1 MMVTAN
7 KGRPRASRELSVRR
21 SFLPGP
27 SLRAIE
33 REGSMTQGVEQRMLL
48 TVDEVMNLL
57 QLEKPQV
64 KWLANTAQIQPIQIC
79 GQERFDVRD
88 VRRLVDSYK
97 ITQARRKH

>member
-1 MMVTAN
+1 
-7 KGRPRASRELSVRR
+7 
-21 SFLPGP
+21 
-27 SLRAIE
+27 
-33 REGSMTQGVEQRMLL
+33 MTQGVEQRMLL

-57 QLEKPQV
+57 QLDKPQV
-64 KWLANTAQIQPIQIC
+64 EWLANTAQIQLIQIC